1 MREYR
6 LTIIPREKGG
16 SSLSVDGRTLIFDSS
31 LKLNEDFFEQE
42 RNIIEKEVRRLGDNF
57 RVINPNLVYF
67 IEVRVLDKIS
77 GTWIEV
83 YSFNTKYNRF
93 VKHN

>member
-42 RNIIEKEVRRLGDNF
+42 RNIIEKEIR
-57 RVINPNLVYF
+57 
-67 IEVRVLDKIS
+67 
-77 GTWIEV
+77 
-83 YSFNTKYNRF
+83 
-93 VKHN
+93 